1 MQKVF
6 DKKDAQFTE
15 AYSRYYAVVYGALY
29 SRTGDPDA
37 AEDMTQ
43 EVFIRFFNKME
54 EAVNVRA
61 WLLVTMKH
69 VLYEHYRKVKNMPDE
84 LAESEAMGDVSL
96 TFVNGFRDTRII
108 IDHAVEAITDAADRS
123 IFDLVAV
130 QNYTYEETGELLGV
144 SRRQVKYR
152 YGLIVRQVLDF
163 LHQRGIRNIE
173 DLL

>member
-1 MQKVF
+1 
-6 DKKDAQFTE
+6 
-15 AYSRYYAVVYGALY
+15 
-29 SRTGDPDA
+29 
-37 AEDMTQ
+37 
-43 EVFIRFFNKME
+43 
-54 EAVNVRA
+54 
-61 WLLVTMKH
+61 MKN

-84 LAESEAMGDVSL
+84 LAEAEAMSDVSL

-108 IDHAVEAITDAADRS
+108 IDHAVAAITDTTDRS

-152 YGLIVRQVLDF
+152 YGLIVRQVLEY
-163 LHQRGIRNIE
+163 LHQKGIRNIE